1 MSKSPDKWQW
11 LIYGELIKYERYM
24 TEQEELLMEQES
36 KYDIIEFVEDALRKA
51 INEQDEQGSYSVRGS
66 S

>member
-11 LIYGELIKYERYM
+11 LIYGELIKYKRYM